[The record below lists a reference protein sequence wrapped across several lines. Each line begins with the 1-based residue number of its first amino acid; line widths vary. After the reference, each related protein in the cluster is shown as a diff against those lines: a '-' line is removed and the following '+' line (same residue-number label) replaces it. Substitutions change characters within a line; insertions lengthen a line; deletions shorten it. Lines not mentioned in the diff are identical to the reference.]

1 MHRLDGVGLDVK
13 QCLPPARDW
22 TEREE
27 RRRTFWMAFCE
38 DRYAS
43 IGTGWP
49 MSFDERDILTNLPAS
64 DEAFEKSKPETTPTL
79 AEAFKHGG
87 AEALSA
93 FGSIALMAALFGRN
107 IVHLHRPDVSDND
120 SNLDGEF
127 WKRHRTLDE
136 ILLNTALAMPAHLKL
151 PAGINNPNVV
161 FAQMNIHTSTI
172 CLHQAAIYKAD
183 KNRLPSHVS
192 DESKARCF
200 SAANQIAGIMRLISH
215 MDLSAVSFEKPRLT
229 NTS

>member
-1 MHRLDGVGLDVK
+1 
-13 QCLPPARDW
+13 
-22 TEREE
+22 
-27 RRRTFWMAFCE
+27 
-38 DRYAS
+38 
-43 IGTGWP
+43 

-79 AEAFKHGG
+79 TEAFKHGG

-107 IVHLHRPDVSDND
+107 LVHLHRPDISDND
-120 SNLDGEF
+120 SDVNGEF
-127 WKRHRTLDE
+127 WMRHRTLDE

-151 PAGINNPNVV
+151 PAGVNNPNVV

-183 KNRLPSHVS
+183 KNRLPSHIS

-200 SAANQIAGIMRLISH
+200 SAASQIAGIMRLISH
-215 MDLSAVSFEKPRLT
+215 MDLSAVSFKKHGLLYPRELISSRPILSYVSAY
-229 NTS
+229 TSPLESLCSTLGQMQITKQSAIHCNLFSQQ